1 MRDLKMARTLLDS
14 AGRDVFAL
22 RSTVDTPDYPREV
35 FGFHVQQ
42 AAEKSFKA
50 WLALLDEV
58 FPLSRDLAL
67 LSDRVKTV
75 DAEAA
80 RFRQLTDYSPYAD
93 EFRYATST
101 DDEPLERNTAL
112 RLSQEL
118 VQHVET
124 IFESVKE
131 NR

>member
-1 MRDLKMARTLLDS
+1 MARTLLDS
-14 AGRDVFAL
+14 AGRNVFAL
-22 RSTVDTPDYPREV
+22 RSVVDTPDYPREV

-50 WLALLDEV
+50 WFALLDEV

-67 LSDRVKTV
+67 LSDRVKAV

-80 RFRQLTDYSPYAD
+80 RFHPLTGYSPYAD
-93 EFRYATST
+93 KFRYATST

-112 RLSQEL
+112 RLSEEL
-118 VQHVET
+118 AEHVET
-124 IFESVKE
+124 MLESVKE